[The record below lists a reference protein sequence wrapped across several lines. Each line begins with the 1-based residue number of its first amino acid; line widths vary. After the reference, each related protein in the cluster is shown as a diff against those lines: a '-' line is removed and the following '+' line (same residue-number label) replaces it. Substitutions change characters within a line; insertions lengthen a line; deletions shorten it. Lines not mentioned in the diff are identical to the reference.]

1 LARQESQLRRLPWR
15 RRCVTKRLFTRWRL
29 WCKWIE
35 GWRFAHLCAEKGG
48 ECRLAARRGSGA
60 RRHVR
65 GPRIKVGRLAPF
77 VCILPPGAG
86 GVIGI
91 VASARGDE
99 RKIIGALHADQFK
112 PIADVNPHRLG
123 Y

>member
-35 GWRFAHLCAEKGG
+35 GWRFAHLRAEKGG
-48 ECRLAARRGSGA
+48 ECRLATRRGGGA

-65 GPRIKVGRLAPF
+65 GPRIKVGRLTPF

-91 VASARGDE
+91 VTCARGDE
-99 RKIIGALHADQFK
+99 RKVIGALHADQFK
-112 PIADVNPHRLG
+112 AATDVNPHRLG